1 MPTSNLKLFDEN
13 KANMLSD
20 EEYNTNI
27 QRLNGVQTGVAS
39 SSLQN
44 KTLYQTSLVAYA
56 IGQLMIANGKDA
68 TDSAAVSTFV
78 ANMDATMLQKVK
90 DIATTEEAQQGLLN
104 SKYMTPAL
112 TKVAI
117 EYMLAHDIT
126 LGGSLTLHSDPTTGL
141 QAATKNYV
149 DTTIAS
155 KVVKEKIYD
164 SGKIHFQSTDR
175 RPEYSFMLPAG
186 TNLNYQK
193 LLFETVIYSG
203 SKFKNNSSNVRI
215 FMGFDFVNSDIG
227 YCNLADVDPSSPE
240 VNYKNDIHDYLFTNS
255 QYLVEISSGD
265 SVERSYIN
273 FRKGNGIYTAIQ
285 VNDYTKITKNSTLIC
300 YYRNLFSTNIDV
312 SIDANIQLIIYGI
325 N

>member
-1 MPTSNLKLFDEN
+1 
-13 KANMLSD
+13 
-20 EEYNTNI
+20 
-27 QRLNGVQTGVAS
+27 
-39 SSLQN
+39 
-44 KTLYQTSLVAYA
+44 
-56 IGQLMIANGKDA
+56 
-68 TDSAAVSTFV
+68 
-78 ANMDATMLQKVK
+78 
-90 DIATTEEAQQGLLN
+90 
-104 SKYMTPAL
+104 MTPAL

-255 QYLVEISSGD
+255 QYLVEISSRD